1 MKIRLPL
8 GLAFLLG
15 AGWCL
20 AAPADKPPPPVAKE
34 ALDVV
39 EFVHLGVT
47 RPVFVRLQV
56 SVDGKPYKRT
66 WSDFMD
72 HLFKSLDKNKD
83 GVLSKEELAKIP
95 SIEQLFNPF
104 NFGGGQ
110 EVAFDKVDSDKDGK
124 VTPQELSAYF
134 EKSPIGGPLRF
145 EFTQERRDP
154 EEMLYGG
161 RGPAHSSDEMTETLI
176 KLLDT
181 NKDGKLSREELAAAP
196 EVLRKLDTDD
206 DEVISFAEFKA
217 ALPVRPRNAYTAPMP
232 APKPAPAKG
241 KGKEPPPQPF
251 IKVQAGTNAT
261 LAKQL
266 LVRYAP
272 GDAKKLTLKASGL
285 DEATFKQ
292 LDVDGDGELDAE
304 ELARFTQRAP
314 DLVLVVRLG
323 KVAKDEPRLAVSTTA
338 APGAL
343 ASQIRQTKETVLVN
357 LDASQVEVESKAEEG
372 AKGNN
377 AEVLR
382 QVYENQFD
390 AADKDGNGY
399 LDEKEA
405 KQSGFFRN
413 SFKAMDLDGDG
424 KVFKKEMLE
433 YLDKFI
439 DLQALALKSQVSVT
453 AAEAGRGLF
462 DLIDTNR
469 DGRLSI
475 RELRNAVQL
484 LDRLDRDGD
493 GFLSAKE
500 VPRTYQ
506 VAVRQGP
513 GNNSPFIG
521 PQFDPSQLFKPLPE
535 TSVGPLWF
543 RKMDLNRDGDVSRR
557 EFFGTREEFD
567 RIDTDHDGLISVEEA
582 NKYDALKRRQKS
594 NPLPAGDKPKG

>member
-20 AAPADKPPPPVAKE
+20 AAPADKPPPVAKE

-47 RPVFVRLQV
+47 RPVFVRLHV
-56 SVDGKPYKRT
+56 SVDGKPYKRA

-83 GVLSKEELAKIP
+83 GVLSKEELAKMP
-95 SIEQLFNPF
+95 TLEQLFNPI
-104 NFGGGQ
+104 NFGGGL
-110 EVAFDKVDSDKDGK
+110 EVAFDKVDADNDGK
-124 VTPQELSAYF
+124 VTPQELLAYF

-161 RGPAHSSDEMTETLI
+161 RGTAHTSDEMTEALI

-196 EVLRKLDTDD
+196 EVLRKLDADD

-217 ALPVRPRNAYTAPMP
+217 ALPVRPSNRYAPPMP
-232 APKPAPAKG
+232 APKSAPAKG
-241 KGKEPPPQPF
+241 KGKEPPTQPF

-266 LVRYAP
+266 LARYAP

-292 LDVDGDGELDAE
+292 LDVDGDGELDVE

-314 DLVLVVRLG
+314 DLDMVVRLG
-323 KVAKDEPRLAVSTTA
+323 KVANGEPRLAVSATA
-338 APGAL
+338 APGPL

-357 LDASQVEVESKAEEG
+357 LDASQMEVESKAYEG
-372 AKGNN
+372 NKGNN
-377 AEVLR
+377 AQVLR
-382 QVYENQFD
+382 QIYEQQFD
-390 AADKDGNGY
+390 AADRDGNGY
-399 LDEKEA
+399 LDENEA

-433 YLDKFI
+433 YLDQFI
-439 DLQALALKSQVSVT
+439 DLQALALGSQVSVS

-475 RELRNAVQL
+475 RELRNAVKL
-484 LDRLDRDGD
+484 LERLDRAGD
-493 GFLSAKE
+493 GFLSPKE

-506 VAVRQGP
+506 VTVKQGP
-513 GNNSPFIG
+513 GDTSPIFG
-521 PQFDPSQLFKPLPE
+521 PNLDPNQLFKPLPE
-535 TSVGPLWF
+535 TAVGPVWF

-557 EFFGTREEFD
+557 EFIGTKEEFD

-582 NKYDALKRRQKS
+582 NKYDALKRQQKG
-594 NPLPAGDKPKG
+594 NPKTVPDKPNK